1 MEPTDDHMLE
11 TVALDLRPVLDLVGG
26 DILGIAGHIIRGKG
40 VRALRTNGRHQFVI
54 LIGDKVLGSH
64 LTHRVDLVIRLL
76 ALLRVCQQPVTL
88 IAVLDVL
95 QQG

>member
-26 DILGIAGHIIRGKG
+26 DILGIAGYIIRGEG
-40 VRALRTNGRHQFVI
+40 VCTLRTDSRHQFVV

-64 LTHRVDLVIRLL
+64 LTHRVDLVIRLFTL
-76 ALLRVCQQPVTL
+76 IRVCQQTITL
-88 IAVLDVL
+88 ITVLDVF